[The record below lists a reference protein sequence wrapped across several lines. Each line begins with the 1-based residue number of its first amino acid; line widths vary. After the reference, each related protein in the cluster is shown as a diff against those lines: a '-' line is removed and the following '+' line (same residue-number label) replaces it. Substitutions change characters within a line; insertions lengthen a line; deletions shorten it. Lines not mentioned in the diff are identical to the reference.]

1 MTCAGTGGA
10 KPGTAGPA
18 LVARDGLAVGN
29 GAITILGVE
38 ACLGRAVVLAGS
50 VRAVRAWRAHGIRV
64 PWSVPLLL
72 ASQPLPLHIN
82 ARLENISDTDLSVIN
97 HFEES
102 ENIIC
107 DVLLVQAHH

>member
-1 MTCAGTGGA
+1 M
-10 KPGTAGPA
+10 
-18 LVARDGLAVGN
+18 GN

-38 ACLGRAVVLAGS
+38 ACLGRAVMFAGG
-50 VRAVRAWRAHGIRV
+50 VGAVRAWRAHGIRV

-72 ASQPLPLHIN
+72 ASQPLQLHIN